1 MPIEWLEQLPCRVS
15 PPLSILLWPDELSIL
30 QTRYAPSPP
39 HAFAMNE
46 FSPVIP
52 LPSSYPFHPKDPA
65 QMSPLLWSIPQ
76 GQDDALFSSMSPV
89 PGTESKLMKCVLNE
103 PVNETEEQSQY
114 PMTDKNL
121 GFVIW
126 QTWIFMDLF
135 LDLQRCDLGQ
145 ITASFGEVTSLAVQ

>member
-1 MPIEWLEQLPCRVS
+1 MSCLPALTHSAMARWTIH
-15 PPLSILLWPDELSIL
+15 PPNPLCPF
-30 QTRYAPSPP
+30 PSPCLCY
-39 HAFAMNE
+39 E
-46 FSPVIP
+46 WVFSSDP
-52 LPSSYPFHPKDPA
+52 LAKFLPISKDPA

-76 GQDDALFSSMSPV
+76 GQDDALFISVSPA
-89 PGTESKLMKCVLNE
+89 PGTESKLMKCLLNE

-126 QTWIFMDLF
+126 QTCIFMDLF
-135 LDLQRCDLGQ
+135 LDLQRSDLGQ